1 MLNEIDPRH
10 EDLIA
15 ASAAIAGD
23 DPYSMV
29 IAYAR
34 LGVDRSAEMPLAL
47 QATLET
53 DGGFGRFVADS
64 SGISGFLTSRPD
76 TPVSNHFGIEAWTID
91 HLLYSG
97 ESGRAEGIDALIN
110 ATIATLRAQG
120 VSMVSTRIRTDDL
133 AAMWSFQR
141 HGFHVMDTMVTH
153 SIRPKHPDQMMRLS
167 RRHGDLTI
175 LAHTT
180 ELLPEVDK
188 SVVDAFANLLNRYYT
203 TSRFHADRRLDPT
216 LASSYYSRWCREA
229 FAGRWSDGVIAAYLG
244 NEPVGFVA
252 GKFDALAIQASDIR
266 IYGSGLA
273 ASQGHG
279 GYGALVAAVADDVHC
294 DLAEFT
300 AHVANFPVQ
309 SAIANHGSPHTLW
322 ANHALHLWLD

>member
-97 ESGRAEGIDALIN
+97 ESGRAEGIDAM
-110 ATIATLRAQG
+110 LRLLAQP
-120 VSMVSTRIRTDDL
+120 
-133 AAMWSFQR
+133 
-141 HGFHVMDTMVTH
+141 MDH
-153 SIRPKHPDQMMRLS
+153 CER
-167 RRHGDLTI
+167 
-175 LAHTT
+175 
-180 ELLPEVDK
+180 E
-188 SVVDAFANLLNRYYT
+188 
-203 TSRFHADRRLDPT
+203 DR
-216 LASSYYSRWCREA
+216 
-229 FAGRWSDGVIAAYLG
+229 
-244 NEPVGFVA
+244 
-252 GKFDALAIQASDIR
+252 
-266 IYGSGLA
+266 
-273 ASQGHG
+273 
-279 GYGALVAAVADDVHC
+279 
-294 DLAEFT
+294 
-300 AHVANFPVQ
+300 
-309 SAIANHGSPHTLW
+309 
-322 ANHALHLWLD
+322 